1 MRFDIKKFLCYLEIK
16 LKNIQITTKRRMA
29 MKLTPQVTFKDV
41 PPSEAIESNI
51 LEKAAKLER
60 YYNRIMGCRVA
71 VEAVQQR
78 RHQGKLYSVR
88 IDLTVPGSELVV
100 NKILNEDLYV
110 AIKDAFDAA
119 RRKLEA
125 FAEKQRGEVKQHEEP
140 PRGKVTRLVPDEGY
154 GFILT
159 SDGRE
164 IYFHKNSVISPEFE
178 RLKEGIEVVFVEEQ
192 GKKGPQAA
200 RVAIAK

>member
-1 MRFDIKKFLCYLEIK
+1 MK
-16 LKNIQITTKRRMA
+16 LK
-29 MKLTPQVTFKDV
+29 PQVTFKDV

-88 IDLTVPGSELVV
+88 IDLTVPGSEIVV

-110 AIKDAFDAA
+110 AIRDAFDAA